1 MRRWHRDP
9 KAIALWRYEQIEDAL
24 ATRAGRMRGPLLE
37 RMARR
42 PVLWPSGITKRV
54 SLATLYRWVDLYLRR
69 GLAGLRPRRR
79 KDKGKTRTRIPDGV
93 IARAME
99 LMSEDPEIS
108 MTLLLALLRADPG
121 LDIKGQQLARSTL
134 WRRLAADP
142 TYQRLVRTRT
152 RERRRGRYVARR
164 PHEIW
169 HLDAKGPVTV
179 RLVSGG
185 RLEFHVLSVLDD
197 ASRAVL
203 AAVVTLNPDLCA
215 AVRAF
220 RLAVKRFGLPDL
232 IYADRASIFDSVAF
246 RTGLAELGSHRIKVK
261 PRNPE
266 ANGKIEAY
274 HRVLGAWFTR
284 RLARQ
289 RVVDLVH
296 LQQLLD
302 AVIEMVYQD
311 HRHRGLRSSPRQ
323 ALGEV
328 VSARRVATARLEDA
342 FRVERRKKA
351 HAKTGEVDF
360 PQGTYL
366 VPDALRGQ
374 KLVFLVDPDPALAPL
389 VVEPATGRALPLLRA
404 AIRAQDRAS
413 EAVVE
418 RWGQGPLQT
427 LYDAWQGK
435 VRPSAEPGF
444 GLPELFTLLGE
455 VAGRRVPRS
464 DAEGQLIQRT
474 YRAIGPLPRRATE
487 AALRTIFR
495 KLGAGRP
502 MSTYLDA
509 LAERVVPNPSSSP
522 TQKRSTK
529 K

>member
-9 KAIALWRYEQIEDAL
+9 KAIALWRYEQIEAAL

-42 PVLWPSGITKRV
+42 PVLWPSGITKPV
-54 SLATLYRWVDLYLRR
+54 SLATLYRWVDRYLRR
-69 GLAGLRPRRR
+69 GLSGLRPRRR
-79 KDKGKTRTRIPDGV
+79 KDNGKTRTRMPDGV
-93 IARAME
+93 IARAMD
-99 LMSEDPEIS
+99 LLSEDPEIS
-108 MTLLLALLRADPG
+108 LTLLLALLRADPV
-121 LDIKGQQLARSTL
+121 LDLAGRRIARSTL
-134 WRRLAADP
+134 WRRMAADP
-142 TYQRLVRTRT
+142 TYQRLVRTRAH
-152 RERRRGRYVARR
+152 ERRRGRYVARR

-169 HLDAKGPVTV
+169 HLDAKGPVAV
-179 RLVSGG
+179 RLVSGA
-185 RLEFHVLSVLDD
+185 RLLFHVLTVLDD

-203 AAVVTLNPDLCA
+203 AAVAILTPDLCA

-220 RLAVKRFGLPDL
+220 RLAVNRFGLPDL

-246 RTGLAELGSHRIKVK
+246 RAGLAELGSHRIKVK

-289 RVVDLVH
+289 RVVDLIH

-302 AVIEMVYQD
+302 AAIEMVYQD

-328 VSARRVATARLEDA
+328 VSARRVAAARLEEA

-360 PQGTYL
+360 SQGTFL

-374 KLVFLVDPDPALAPL
+374 SLVFLVDPDPALAPV
-389 VVEPATGRALPLLRA
+389 VVEPATGRVLPLVRA
-404 AIRAQDRAS
+404 AIRAQDRAC
-413 EAVVE
+413 EPVVE

-444 GLPELFTLLGE
+444 GLPEVFTLLGE
-455 VAGRRVPRS
+455 IAGRRVPRS
-464 DAEGQLIQRT
+464 DAEAALIQRT

-487 AALRTIFR
+487 AALRAIGQ
-495 KLGAGRP
+495 KLGTGRP
-502 MSTYLDA
+502 VSSYLDA
-509 LAERVVPNPSSSP
+509 LCERVVPAHASAL
-522 TQKRSTK
+522 TK
-529 K
+529 KRRAKR